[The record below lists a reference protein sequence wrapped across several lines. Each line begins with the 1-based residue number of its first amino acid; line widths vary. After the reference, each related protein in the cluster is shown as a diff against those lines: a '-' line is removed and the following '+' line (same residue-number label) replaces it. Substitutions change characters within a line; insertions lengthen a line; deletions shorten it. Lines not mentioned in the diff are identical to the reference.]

1 MSGKWIS
8 IGRRP
13 CGPAFAMSVASW
25 AMAMA
30 RTMDSPRPWWSQN
43 VILELGF
50 FIGALGRRYV
60 CALKAE
66 EVEEPSD
73 IRASSM
79 FRSTPPGVGSF
90 AWLVK
95 SRRQVSISI

>member
-30 RTMDSPRPWWSQN
+30 RTTDSPRPWWSQN

-60 CALKAE
+60 CALKAG
-66 EVEEPSD
+66 EVERPSD
-73 IRASSM
+73 IR
-79 FRSTPPGVGSF
+79 GV
-90 AWLVK
+90 
-95 SRRQVSISI
+95 

>member
-8 IGRRP
+8 IEKASCAR
-13 CGPAFAMSVASW
+13 AFAVSVASW

-66 EVEEPSD
+66 EVERPSA
-73 IRASSM
+73 IR
-79 FRSTPPGVGSF
+79 GV
-90 AWLVK
+90 
-95 SRRQVSISI
+95 